1 MSSLLC
7 ILNNADI
14 LRTKQ
19 NMIILVE
26 DSIIKDIK
34 QQIKDK
40 QKRMNPIL
48 FQLLVIDFLT
58 HLVFF

>member
-14 LRTKQ
+14 LRRKQ

-26 DSIIKDIK
+26 DSIIKHIK

-40 QKRMNPIL
+40 QKRINPIL